1 MNLYRNFGNLLES
14 WVTEGYQDLYLQP
27 GPGVD
32 RIDSISRDSF
42 PLSNVKSE
50 SEDSGFETVST
61 TSPCH
66 SHQCSALMSEDSQPV
81 FGSTEDEVQPSSP
94 SPSICSSSSS
104 SVDLSSVAPKTTCLE
119 VEQALRRT
127 DSPSWRRPPHQM
139 ERGTTG
145 PLYCSNTASFP
156 TSFHSNSS
164 RQHHRFARPRR
175 THSQPSDPKKA
186 ALYRKRL
193 QLHQHGQPVHSQLEQ
208 LAGGDQYR
216 LDKLSPGLLYLEQVC
231 RMLENIAKL
240 QQQNYSL
247 QKEVEILKSQHA
259 EIECGSLHEEEISY
273 PGSQGL
279 QILGHEDPPS
289 ESTHL
294 KEPMVFR
301 HRSVSDTQAAVG
313 RHRRARFVR
322 DGPITEVLV
331 EEPDGK
337 DPLPGNEHKKLSKI
351 QKLKFTSFRRQE
363 TQQSDRESKSFQPKK
378 KTRMP
383 SFLSRTSTTTRL

>member
-14 WVTEGYQDLYLQP
+14 WVTEGYQDLYLQT

-32 RIDSISRDSF
+32 KLDSISRDSV

-50 SEDSGFETVST
+50 SEDSGLETVST

-66 SHQCSALMSEDSQPV
+66 SHQCSALTSEESQTV
-81 FGSTEDEVQPSSP
+81 FSSTEDEVQPSSP
-94 SPSICSSSSS
+94 SHSVCSSSTS
-104 SVDLSSVAPKTTCLE
+104 SVDLSSLAPKTRCLE

-127 DSPSWRRPPHQM
+127 DLTSWRRLPHKM
-139 ERGTTG
+139 ESGTTG
-145 PLYCSNTASFP
+145 PRYHSNTASFP
-156 TSFHSNSS
+156 TIHSNSS
-164 RQHHRFARPRR
+164 TPHHWFARPKR
-175 THSQPSDPKKA
+175 THSQPPDPKKA
-186 ALYRKRL
+186 ALYRKYL
-193 QLHQHGQPVHSQLEQ
+193 KLHQHGQPVHGQLEF
-208 LAGGDQYR
+208 ADGDQYR

-259 EIECGSLHEEEISY
+259 EVEHGILHEEEISY
-273 PGSQGL
+273 LASQGL
-279 QILGHEDPPS
+279 QILGHKDPLS
-289 ESTHL
+289 EASHL

-301 HRSVSDTQAAVG
+301 HRSVSDTQATVSF
-313 RHRRARFVR
+313 HRRTRFVR
-322 DGPITEVLV
+322 NEPTVEVFV

-337 DPLPGNEHKKLSKI
+337 NPLPENEHKKQSKI

-363 TQQSDRESKSFQPKK
+363 TQQPDRESKSFQPKK

-383 SFLSRTSTTTRL
+383 SIFSRSKSMTTRL